1 MKSARQP
8 FIFLASDKM
17 KRYPLLLIAGLSL
30 SAISM
35 SAQIQ
40 QKALQIQLGH
50 LLPTDSVCVYVE
62 YPEFEPLTKVEVKK
76 LKAQGFEP
84 EHDVKLN
91 VTKSLSRGETVLDV
105 NFVPV
110 VKRRN
115 KWLRVKNCEVKSR
128 IIGPRLSSAQ
138 QTLLR
143 TTQQVK
149 RAARYAP
156 HSVLAQGKW
165 VKIRV
170 KKEGMHQL
178 SHAQLKKMGF
188 TDPAKV
194 KLYGYGGRL
203 LPDVFTFQ
211 NADALIDDLNEVPL
225 YRRGESVLFFA
236 EGLLKWSED
245 GKFQKNTFSNYS
257 YYFLTEGENPASFT
271 TLEKT
276 AGSAA
281 KVNQV
286 KALALNDNDA
296 FVWYGGG
303 RDFYDSK
310 DTENPTTYT
319 LKLPGNVGETS
330 TVNYDVS
337 AQSSNGAVTVKVMQA
352 GGSGESQA
360 LISRFGEGESARG
373 YRNSF
378 QAEMGTEET
387 FIVKSSASG
396 RLNYLSCVYDQRL
409 SSKYTTQVFSAHTKD
424 AVTFEVADADA
435 NTRVWQI
442 GDAETVLS
450 ELPGEL
456 NGTTYNA
463 YAADGSKR
471 FVLVDVTKTYDSP
484 EVVGAVAN
492 QDLHADTACDY
503 VIIVP
508 ASGKLTAQAE
518 RLAEA
523 HRQKQN
529 LRVRVVNAG
538 QLYNEFSS
546 GTPDAAAYRRYLKML
561 YDRAETPN
569 DAPKYLLLFGDC
581 VYDNRM
587 ITSEFKGGNP
597 DDYLLAYERNDHE
610 NYVRQV
616 YSIGTL
622 HSFVTDDYF
631 ALLDDNE
638 GKNQSLEK
646 IDLGVGRFPCNT
658 EEKAKWLVDQSI
670 SYMENK
676 KTGSWKNKM
685 WAIGDSGDDNLH
697 MDDAEKVSKQV
708 ASSMNGSFL
717 LRKIYPD
724 AYSVTLE
731 AKGATYPEATQKLKT
746 AMQQGALIFNYN
758 GHGRPDR
765 LSHKFLL
772 DKKDMTDNISQSAPL
787 WIFSSCEITPYDQP
801 IEDLGRNALYAPQA
815 PAVAVLCAAR
825 SVYANYNLSLNRGY
839 IKYLFGKDKTG
850 KRNTLGDALRL
861 TKTELLSSSS
871 GIGTD
876 QTINK
881 LKYVLLGDPAL
892 TLSYTEEGIMVDSV
906 NGESAATFQHLPVG
920 KVVRFSGYVNADKTA
935 KTPDESFNG
944 TLTGMVFMPK
954 QSITCKG
961 YGNNY
966 EDPLT
971 YSDYT
976 QVLYEGSVEV
986 KKGRFN
992 LELMIPRGI
1001 SFSTQKA
1008 LLSLYAVNADAT
1020 VELNGHY
1027 DQFCM
1032 NGTATPEVPDTL
1044 GPQIYMYFNTPDFP
1058 DGGTITPGAI
1068 CYASVADSSAIS
1080 MLSGNMGHDMEVW
1093 FDNDPSTRKVV
1104 SDFFTFDYGSY
1115 SKGMVEFPLPSL
1127 PLGRHSIS
1135 FRAWDVFDN
1144 STTSTLNFVLS
1155 EGTLPEFD
1163 VISTEYTP
1171 RQSTNFITTF
1181 VASAEVE
1188 SEVVTEV
1195 YNIAGIRV
1203 WHSSA
1208 RVPVGNKYASIGWNV
1223 TDYSGNRLERGVYL
1237 YRSKVGNKETKTKK
1251 LIIR

>member
-1 MKSARQP
+1 M
-8 FIFLASDKM
+8 
-17 KRYPLLLIAGLSL
+17 IAGLSL
-30 SAISM
+30 SALSM
-35 SAQIQ
+35 SAQVQ
-40 QKALQIQLGH
+40 HQALQIQLGR

-62 YPEFEPLTKVEVKK
+62 YPEFEPLTKDEVKQ

-84 EHDVKLN
+84 EYDVKLH

-105 NFVPV
+105 SYVPV
-110 VKRRN
+110 VKRQS

-128 IIGPRLSSAQ
+128 IIGPTLTAAQ
-138 QTLLR
+138 QTLVR
-143 TTQQVK
+143 SMQHA
-149 RAARYAP
+149 RRNARYAS
-156 HSVLAQGKW
+156 HSVLSQGKW

-170 KKEGMHQL
+170 KKEGIYQL
-178 SHAQLKKMGF
+178 SHSQLKKMGF

-203 LPDVFTFQ
+203 LPDVFTFDK
-211 NADALIDDLNEVPL
+211 ADALIDDLNEVPL
-225 YRRGESVLFFA
+225 YRRGESLLFFA
-236 EGLLKWSED
+236 EGLLTWTED
-245 GKFQKNTFSNYS
+245 GKFQRNTFSNYS
-257 YYFLTEGENPASFT
+257 YYFLTEGDNPAAFSKA
-271 TLEKT
+271 ERVEPT
-276 AGSAA
+276 AEALT
-281 KVNQV
+281 QV
-286 KALALNDNDA
+286 KAFAVNDNDA

-310 DTENPTTYT
+310 DTDGAATYS
-319 LKLPGNVGETS
+319 LKMPGNVGGTA

-337 AQSSNGAVTVKVMQA
+337 AQSASNSVKVIVSQA
-352 GGSGESQA
+352 GGTAESQVT
-360 LISRFGEGESARG
+360 ISRYGEGETARG
-373 YRNSF
+373 YRSF
-378 QAEMGTEET
+378 MKADMSEEET
-387 FIVKSSASG
+387 FIVKSSATG

-409 SSKYTTQVFSAHTKD
+409 SKKHTTQSFSAHTAG

-435 NTRVWQI
+435 NTRVWQL
-442 GDAETVLS
+442 GDALTSVA

-456 NGTTYNA
+456 NGSTYKA
-463 YAADGSKR
+463 YSANGNKR
-471 FVLVDVTKTYDSP
+471 FVLVDITRTYDAP
-484 EVVGAVAN
+484 EVVGNIDN
-492 QDLHADTACDY
+492 QDLHADSAYDY
-503 VIIVP
+503 IIIVP

-529 LRVRVVNAG
+529 LRVKVVNAG
-538 QLYNEFSS
+538 HIYNEFSS
-546 GTPDAAAYRRYLKML
+546 GTPDAAAYRRYMKML
-561 YDRAETPN
+561 YDRAETPA

-587 ITSEFKGGNP
+587 ITNEFKGENP
-597 DDYLLAYERNDHE
+597 DNYLLAYERNDQEH
-610 NYVRQV
+610 YMRRD

-622 HSFVTDDYF
+622 HSYVTDDYF

-638 GKNQSLEK
+638 GRNLALEK

-670 SYMENK
+670 SYLENK

-697 MDDAEKVSKQV
+697 MEDAEKVVTQV
-708 ASSMNGSFL
+708 GNSMNGSFL

-724 AYSVTLE
+724 AYNVTLE

-746 AMQQGALIFNYN
+746 AMHQGALIFNYN

-787 WIFSSCEITPYDQP
+787 WIFSSCEITPYDQV

-825 SVYANYNLSLNRGY
+825 SVYANYNLALNRGY
-839 IKYLFGKDKTG
+839 IKYLFKKDAAG

-861 TKTELLSSSS
+861 TKCDLLDGNT
-871 GIGTD
+871 GIGSD
-876 QTINK
+876 QSINK

-892 TLSYTEEGIMVDSV
+892 ALSYTDEGITIDSV
-906 NGESAATFQHLPVG
+906 NDEPVSANSFQHLPVG
-920 KVVRFSGYVNADKTA
+920 KVVRFSGFVNADRTVNA
-935 KTPDESFNG
+935 PDETFNG
-944 TLTGMVFMPK
+944 TLTGMVLMPK
-954 QSITCKG
+954 QTIKCKG
-961 YGNNY
+961 WGNDY
-966 EDPLT
+966 ADPLT

-986 KKGRFN
+986 KNGRFN

-1020 VELNGHY
+1020 IELNGHY
-1027 DQFCM
+1027 DRFCM
-1032 NGTATPEVPDTL
+1032 NGTATPEVPDTV
-1044 GPQIYMYFNTPDFP
+1044 GPQCYLYFNRPDFP
-1058 DGGTITPGAI
+1058 NGGMINPGAVF
-1068 CYASVADSSAIS
+1068 YASVADSSAIS
-1080 MLSGNMGHDMEVW
+1080 MLSGNMGHDMEIW
-1093 FDNDPSTRKVV
+1093 FDNDPTTRKVV
-1104 SDFFTFDYGSY
+1104 SDFFTFNYGSY
-1115 SKGMVEFPLPSL
+1115 SEGVVEYLLPDL

-1144 STTSTLNFVLS
+1144 STTSTLDFVLT
-1155 EGTLPEFD
+1155 EGQIPDFD
-1163 VISTEYTP
+1163 VVSTEYAP
-1171 RQSTNFITTF
+1171 RQSTRFITTF
-1181 VASAEVE
+1181 IGSAEAE

-1203 WHSSA
+1203 WHSSKRIPA
-1208 RVPVGNKYASIGWNV
+1208 GNNSATIDWNV

-1237 YRSKVGNKETKTKK
+1237 YRSKVGKKETKTKK
-1251 LIIR
+1251 MIVR